1 MVSYLYPYRN
11 FIDVSTK
18 DGLTLLLNATDKFES
33 PLVGDQ
39 CISLYPGRNNFQ
51 LLKDTLTRCSQKYG
65 YQYLLT
71 DVATIWMV
79 MPGVAPNPDII
90 TYYSNPIKI
99 TDVYDD
105 KLLEL
110 AQKHALLTW
119 GNNSFTN
126 QFPNVISDLTAACC
140 HLTTAGCLTQAG
152 KDIIQGCLHSKIL
165 AHQILSMLTDNSRQ
179 VIEHQSD
186 KYTWTDFAGIDE
198 KMD

>member
-1 MVSYLYPYRN
+1 LKQPCFGLLWNNWIALDQIAFLKRIMVSYLNPYHN
-11 FIDVSTK
+11 FLDVLTK
-18 DGLTLLLNATDKFES
+18 DGQTLLLNATDNFES

-90 TYYSNPIKI
+90 TYYSNPMKI

-126 QFPNVISDLTAACC
+126 QSPKVISDLTTEGG
-140 HLTTAGCLTQAG
+140 HFTTAGCLTQTV
-152 KDIIQGCLHSKIL
+152 KDIIQRHLHSMIL
-165 AHQILSMLTDNSRQ
+165 AH
-179 VIEHQSD
+179 
-186 KYTWTDFAGIDE
+186 
-198 KMD
+198 